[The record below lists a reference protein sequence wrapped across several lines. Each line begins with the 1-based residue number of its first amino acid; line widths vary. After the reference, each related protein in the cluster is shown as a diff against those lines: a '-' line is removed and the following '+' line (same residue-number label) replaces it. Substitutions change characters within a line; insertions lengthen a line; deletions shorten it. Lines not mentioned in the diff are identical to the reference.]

1 MLHGKEYGNEVKAAK
16 KELDLRVEDFNEQA
30 QLCAQR
36 RLARIED
43 SVQSL
48 GMAVQKLGAGGPLIG
63 GYLSHD
69 IQDLQLLTK
78 LLLLQKSEKFKMMKT
93 WSLHG

>member
-36 RLARIED
+36 RLARTED
-43 SVQSL
+43 SVQSMVMTMHKH
-48 GMAVQKLGAGGPLIG
+48 GSTLIG
-63 GYLSHD
+63 G
-69 IQDLQLLTK
+69 
-78 LLLLQKSEKFKMMKT
+78 
-93 WSLHG
+93 